1 MLRSLL
7 ILTLAS
13 LGMGVLSAPLC
24 KYILAEEI
32 KSELL
37 PPQLNKE
44 DFTQQ
49 LAVVTLGGLRSL
61 SAAILS
67 IDAFES
73 FLTGDWATLEHRYNQ
88 IFTLVPHRIYYWDSA
103 SWHLAYNAAA
113 AQTDN
118 TKLSPQEQRFKFLQ
132 YIEKGKNV
140 LRRGIEKNPK
150 SWILYS
156 RLGALEADRYRRPNY
171 EAAAAAFKEAT
182 RLGAPPITS
191 RQEFYALAQIPAR
204 SKEAWELGRKLF
216 EENKDNRVPSLIC
229 SLYALENRLNIPDNE
244 RIPFD
249 KLFRNKEDA
258 ARLFRLQLQSDRSLP
273 SEGLQEFLDQ
283 LKRNKQ

>member
-13 LGMGVLSAPLC
+13 LGMGAVTAPLC
-24 KYILAEEI
+24 KYILAEEVNL
-32 KSELL
+32 ELL
-37 PPQLNKE
+37 PPKLNKE

-73 FLTGDWATLEHRYNQ
+73 FLTGDWSTLEHRYNQ

-103 SWHLAYNAAA
+103 SWNLAYNAAA
-113 AQTDN
+113 AQTEDA
-118 TKLSPQEQRFKFLQ
+118 KLSPQEQRFKFLQ
-132 YIEKGKNV
+132 YIDKGKNV
-140 LRRGIEKNPK
+140 LRRGIEQNQK
-150 SWILYS
+150 SWALYS
-156 RLGALEADRYRRPNY
+156 RLGSLEADRYRRPNY
-171 EAAAAAFKEAT
+171 EAAAAAFKEAR
-182 RLGAPPITS
+182 RLGAPAIAS

-204 SKEAWELGRKLF
+204 SHEAWELGRKLF
-216 EENKDNRVPSLIC
+216 YESKENQVPSLTS
-229 SLYALENRLNIPDNE
+229 SLYALENRLHIPENE

-249 KLFRNKEDA
+249 KLFRNREEA
-258 ARLFRLQLQSDRSLP
+258 IRLFKLQLKSDRLLP
-273 SEGLQEFLDQ
+273 SDGLQEYLDQ
-283 LKRNKQ
+283 AERNKQ